1 MRLHGVDVST
11 IEKVLVGGRVVF
23 LYPLDE
29 LILAHHEP
37 SHSLAL
43 VAKGAVALLA
53 GIRILDHRE

>member
-1 MRLHGVDVST
+1 MRLHGIDISPV
-11 IEKVLVGGRVVF
+11 EKVLVGGRIV
-23 LYPLDE
+23 LLNTLNE